1 MHNFQLSE
9 EHQMVLETV
18 RKFVKDVAEPKAL
31 ACDEHGEF
39 VRAQIDQLA
48 ELGMLGLPVGEASGG
63 AGMGWVATVVAL
75 EEIATACSST
85 AQVLAGHA
93 AIAAPALEG
102 LEAGKALLGELCMGE
117 KLAAWVGPDARL
129 TLDAAG
135 KLTGVAPLVT
145 GGGEA
150 QVFVVACRQGD
161 QPALAVVEAT
171 AAKITAARPLGF
183 RATAPAQV
191 EFAGAAAT
199 VVAVGP
205 DAQAAWVRAEIGACA
220 SAAAIASG
228 LLASSLRLS
237 VAYARERIA
246 FGKPL
251 TAQQAVAHKLARMQ
265 RRLAAARHGAYH
277 VARLLDAGEG
287 TREAAWVAKLEAVDA
302 AVEGAD
308 EAIQIHGGY
317 GFVVEYHVE
326 RHYRDAKTLEVLE
339 GGHERLRDDLAALAV
354 GGA

>member
-1 MHNFQLSE
+1 
-9 EHQMVLETV
+9 MVLETV

-31 ACDEHGEF
+31 DCDEHGEF

-102 LEAGKALLGELCMGE
+102 LGSAKALLGELCMGE
-117 KLAAWVGPDARL
+117 KLATWIGPEARIALEPHGPDAGG
-129 TLDAAG
+129 T
-135 KLTGVAPLVT
+135 LTGVAPLVT

-161 QPALAVVEAT
+161 QPALAVVEAS

-191 EFAGAAAT
+191 EFARAAAT

-205 DAQAAWVRAEIGACA
+205 DAQAAWMRAEIGACA

-277 VARLLDAGEG
+277 VARLLDAGDG